1 MIPTPTDLE
10 APKRPVRVLHLEDS
24 TADHALV
31 RLTLRRAGLSH
42 EIHQVDS
49 LEAFTGWLERE
60 SFDVILAD
68 YRLPGFTAL
77 DAWRIVEQCPGHPP
91 FVLLSGAI
99 GEAAAVDAM
108 RLGFADYLLKD
119 DMARLPHVLARAMEV
134 AQARRAREEAAAELA
149 ESRQQLADLAE
160 HLQTSIEEERAA
172 IAREIHDDIGG
183 ALAAVKFDLA
193 WIGRHAAED
202 GLREHAGTATEM
214 LQHAIDAAQ
223 RLMMNLRPPVLDQ
236 GLVAAVRWL
245 AETFERRTRIP
256 VRVTASREAL
266 DVPPALQ
273 LVAYRTAQEAL
284 TNVQK
289 HAQAGQVRID
299 LSDHEDVLTL
309 EVTDAGRGMAP
320 EMRKKPR
327 SFGLQGLQERARRA
341 GGWMD
346 ISSRPGH
353 GTSVIMTVPLTS
365 PAGKAGD
372 VQ

>member
-1 MIPTPTDLE
+1 M
-10 APKRPVRVLHLEDS
+10 
-24 TADHALV
+24 
-31 RLTLRRAGLSH
+31 
-42 EIHQVDS
+42 
-49 LEAFTGWLERE
+49 
-60 SFDVILAD
+60 
-68 YRLPGFTAL
+68 
-77 DAWRIVEQCPGHPP
+77 
-91 FVLLSGAI
+91 
-99 GEAAAVDAM
+99 
-108 RLGFADYLLKD
+108 
-119 DMARLPHVLARAMEV
+119 
-134 AQARRAREEAAAELA
+134 
-149 ESRQQLADLAE
+149 
-160 HLQTSIEEERAA
+160 
-172 IAREIHDDIGG
+172 
-183 ALAAVKFDLA
+183 KFDLA

-309 EVTDAGRGMAP
+309 EVTDDGRGMAP

>member
-24 TADHALV
+24 AADHALV
-31 RLTLRRAGLSH
+31 RQTLRRAGQPH
-42 EIHQVDS
+42 EIRQADT
-49 LEAFTGWLERE
+49 LAGFTEWLDRE
-60 SFDVILAD
+60 PFDVVLAD

-77 DAWRIVEQCPGHPP
+77 DAWRIVEQRPAHPP

-119 DMARLPHVLARAMEV
+119 DMARLPHVLARAIEV
-134 AQARRAREEAAAELA
+134 AEARRAREQAAAELA
-149 ESRQQLADLAE
+149 ESQQRLADLAE

-183 ALAAVKFDLA
+183 ALAAVRFDLA
-193 WIGRHAAED
+193 WIGRHADEE
-202 GLREHAGTATEM
+202 GLREHASTATEM

-236 GLVAAVRWL
+236 GLVAAVHWL

-256 VRVTASREAL
+256 VRVTVSREAL

-284 TNVQK
+284 TNVHK

-299 LSDHEDVLTL
+299 LSDHEGVLTL
-309 EVTDAGRGMAP
+309 EVTDDGRGMAP
-320 EMRKKPR
+320 EMLKKPR
-327 SFGLQGLQERARRA
+327 SFGLKGLQERARRA

-346 ISSRPGH
+346 ISSRPGQ
-353 GTSVIMTVPLTS
+353 GTAVIMTVPLTS
-365 PAGKAGD
+365 PGCEAGD